1 MKIGYVNR
9 KMEKICTRKKEAS
22 KHLSGIKPELL
33 FQRIG
38 ELAAFDNLG
47 QIPFQAP
54 PLHFHPLRAD
64 RAGQYG
70 VTLRSLMRIAFE
82 PTGDFGRLDNGTP
95 DKSTV
100 TAITILSIGN
110 YHDT

>member
-9 KMEKICTRKKEAS
+9 KTEEICTRKKEAT

-38 ELAAFDNLG
+38 ELAAFDDLG
-47 QIPFQAP
+47 QIPFQVP
-54 PLHFHPLRAD
+54 PLHFHPLRENH
-64 RAGQYG
+64 AGQYG
-70 VTLRSLMRIAFE
+70 VTLHSLTRIVFE
-82 PTGDFGRLDNGTP
+82 PAGDFERLDDGTP

-100 TAITILSIGN
+100 TAITILSIGD
-110 YHDT
+110 YH